1 MRTAT
6 VLFLALAAC
15 SKAEEKPKPAPDA
28 PGAVHSTPHDA
39 RGAMHPAAAETVQ
52 GTSAPPKGLALRC
65 RLHGDPLARAC
76 DAGWGSLAVDEDGR
90 LHVVVGDKV
99 RRYRRLEQEGCEM
112 ELEAE
117 VAVPVIEPEGQ
128 VLGEGPLYMQSGGAQ
143 WKVTATGGRVFLHE
157 YLRGIH
163 EIVGDAVKPVCPTLQ
178 GVGAIAILGTRA
190 YVARNGGETLSF
202 GKRCKTKP
210 AGFDPRPGF
219 GLYAVGDQL
228 LADTGD
234 AVLYGA
240 DRKRV
245 ADLGAGDAFAPG
257 GLCSVSAIVG
267 CGDDICIADGNCK
280 KLNRYA
286 RDGRFVAELDS
297 SALFDRSPVGLYHA
311 AATSDGIYLLVGY
324 MDGKV
329 CEDAVYLVPTR

>member
-1 MRTAT
+1 MH
-6 VLFLALAAC
+6 LPE
-15 SKAEEKPKPAPDA
+15 AEK
-28 PGAVHSTPHDA
+28 
-39 RGAMHPAAAETVQ
+39 VQ
-52 GTSAPPKGLALRC
+52 GTSAPPKAMALRC

-76 DAGWGSLAVDEDGR
+76 DAAWGSIAVDQEGR

-112 ELEAE
+112 ELEGE
-117 VAVPVIEPEGQ
+117 VALPVIEPEGQ
-128 VLGEGPLYMQSGGAQ
+128 VVGEGPLYMQSGGPQ
-143 WKVTATGGRVFLHE
+143 WKVTGTGGRVFVHD

-163 EIVGDAVKPVCPTLQ
+163 EIVGDAVKPVCPRLQ
-178 GVGAIAILGTRA
+178 GVGAIAIVGKQA
-190 YVARNGGETLSF
+190 YVARNSGEKVSF
-202 GKRCKTKP
+202 GKTCKTTA

-234 AVLYGA
+234 AVLYGP
-240 DRKRV
+240 DLKRV

-257 GLCSVSAIVG
+257 GLCAVSAIVA

-280 KLNRYA
+280 KINRHA
-286 RDGRFVAELDS
+286 RDGRFVAELGS
-297 SALFDRSPVGLYHA
+297 SALFDRMPVGLYHA
-311 AATSDGIYLLVGY
+311 ATAPDGLYLLVGN
-324 MDGKV
+324 MDGNV